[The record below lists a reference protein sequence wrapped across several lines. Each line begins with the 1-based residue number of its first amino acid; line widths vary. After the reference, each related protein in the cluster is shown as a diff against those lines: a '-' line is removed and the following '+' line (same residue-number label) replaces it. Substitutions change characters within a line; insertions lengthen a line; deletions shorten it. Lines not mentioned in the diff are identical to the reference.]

1 MAVELAPK
9 SVAWRLPPA
18 GFFIILAVL
27 SLTLLGLVALFSA
40 TQSMHAEAH
49 VLLKRQ
55 LLWLGIALVA
65 GIFATFVNLSKT
77 RVFAWILGMVTIFF
91 LVLVLMPGIGITV
104 NGATRWIALGPMR
117 FQVSELA
124 KLGMVVVLAH
134 YLAANQRHMDH
145 PIKGF
150 IIPCMI
156 IGIPGALIMLQ
167 PDFGTAFL
175 CGLVG
180 GIMLFLAGGRMK
192 YILPSAGAAL
202 ALFALAVWQDPVRLR
217 RITAFL
223 DMEGTRGDASYQ
235 LWQGILAFGAG
246 GISGVGVGSGRQQMA
261 FLPEAHTDFIFA
273 IVGEEMGFIFTG
285 AVVLLFMLIFL
296 IGIIQLRRAPDL
308 YQYLLV
314 FGALALLTFQAIINI
329 GVVTGCLPTKGI
341 SLPFISYGGSNLVFM
356 FFFTGILLNGVR
368 SWELKTHFYQAR
380 EL

>member
-1 MAVELAPK
+1 MALELAPK
-9 SVAWRLPPA
+9 AVAWRLPPA
-18 GFFIILAVL
+18 GFFIVLAVFA
-27 SLTLLGLVALFSA
+27 LTLLGLVALFSA
-40 TQSMHAEAH
+40 TQSMHADAG

-55 LLWLGIALVA
+55 VIWLGLALVA
-65 GIFATFVNLSKT
+65 GVFATFINLSKT
-77 RVFAWILGMVTIFF
+77 RIFAWLLGLVSLIFLL
-91 LVLVLMPGIGITV
+91 LVLLPGIGVMV
-104 NGATRWIALGPMR
+104 NGAQRWIALGPMR

-134 YLAANQRHMDH
+134 YLARNQRAMGH

-150 IIPCMI
+150 IVPCMI
-156 IGIPGALIMLQ
+156 IAVPCLLILRQ

-180 GIMLFLAGGRMK
+180 GIMFFLAGGRMR
-192 YILPSAGAAL
+192 YILPTAGLALAGFAAL
-202 ALFALAVWQDPVRLR
+202 VWHDPVRMR
-217 RITAFL
+217 RITSFL

-246 GISGVGVGSGRQQMA
+246 GVSGVGVGSGRQQMA

-285 AVVLLFMLIFL
+285 GVVLLFLTIFL
-296 IGIIQLRRAPDL
+296 IGIVQLRRAPDL

-314 FGALALLTFQAIINI
+314 FGVLALLTFQAIINI

-356 FFFTGILLNGVR
+356 FLFTGIILNGVR
-368 SWELKTHFYQAR
+368 SWELPPQFHRAR

>member
-1 MAVELAPK
+1 MALELAPK

-18 GFFIILAVL
+18 GFFIVIAVL
-27 SLTLLGLVALFSA
+27 ALTLLGLVALFSA
-40 TQSMHAEAH
+40 TQSMQADAS

-55 LLWLGIALVA
+55 LIWLGLALIAGV
-65 GIFATFVNLSKT
+65 FATFINLGKT
-77 RVFAWILGMVTIFF
+77 RIFAWLLGFVALFF
-91 LVLVLMPGIGITV
+91 LVLVLFPGIGVMV
-104 NGATRWIALGPMR
+104 NGAQRWLAIGPMR

-124 KLGMVVVLAH
+124 KLAMVVVLAH
-134 YLAANQRHMDH
+134 YLARNQRAMGH

-150 IIPCMI
+150 VVPGLI
-156 IGIPGALIMLQ
+156 IGVPFVLIIRQ

-180 GIMLFLAGGRMK
+180 GVMLFLAGGKLR
-192 YILPSAGAAL
+192 YILPTAGFGL
-202 ALFALAVWQDPVRLR
+202 VVFGFMVYQDPVRLR
-217 RITAFL
+217 RITAFI

-246 GISGVGVGSGRQQMA
+246 GITGVGVGSGRQQMA

-273 IVGEEMGFIFTG
+273 IVGEELGFIFTG
-285 AVVLLFMLIFL
+285 GVVLLFFLIFL

-314 FGALALLTFQAIINI
+314 FGVLIMLTFQAIINI

-341 SLPFISYGGSNLVFM
+341 SLPFISYGGSNLLFVFI
-356 FFFTGILLNGVR
+356 FAGILLNGVR
-368 SWELKTHFYQAR
+368 SWELPVRLHRAR